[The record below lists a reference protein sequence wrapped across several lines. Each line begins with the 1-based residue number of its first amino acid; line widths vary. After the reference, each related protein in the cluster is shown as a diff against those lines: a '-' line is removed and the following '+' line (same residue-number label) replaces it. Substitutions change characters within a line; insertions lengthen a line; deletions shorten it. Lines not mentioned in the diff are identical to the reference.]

1 MGKKI
6 SAEGEDRSPVIIDLG
21 EKVFI
26 GKIIDKKKFNVEELK
41 KDERLIFGII
51 KERKEISQ
59 CKLSKI
65 SGFSK
70 FKICRIVRELE
81 NKELIKR
88 EKNGLTFLIRLRD

>member
-6 SAEGEDRSPVIIDLG
+6 SAEGEDRSVIIDLG
-21 EKVFI
+21 ERVFI

-41 KDERLIFGII
+41 KDERLIFDII

-59 CKLSKI
+59 YELSKI

>member
-1 MGKKI
+1 MGKKR
-6 SAEGEDRSPVIIDLG
+6 SAEEEDRSVIIDLG
-21 EKVFI
+21 ERVFI

-41 KDERLIFGII
+41 KDERLIFDII

-70 FKICRIVRELE
+70 FKICRIVRDLE
-81 NKELIKR
+81 DKELIKR
-88 EKNGLTFLIRLRD
+88 EKSGLTFLIRLRD

>member
-21 EKVFI
+21 ERVFI

-41 KDERLIFGII
+41 KDERLIFDII
-51 KERKEISQ
+51 EERKEISQ
-59 CKLSKI
+59 YELSKI
-65 SGFSK
+65 SRFSK

-81 NKELIKR
+81 DKELIKR
-88 EKNGLTFLIRLRD
+88 EKRGLTFLIRLRD